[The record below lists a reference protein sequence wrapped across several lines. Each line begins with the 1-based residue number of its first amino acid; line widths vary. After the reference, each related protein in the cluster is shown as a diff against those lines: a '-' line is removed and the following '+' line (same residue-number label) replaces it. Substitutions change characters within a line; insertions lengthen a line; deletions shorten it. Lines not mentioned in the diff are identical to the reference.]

1 MKRDELPAL
10 TGARFYAAVLVFL
23 NHVVFLPGC
32 ASWRSIPG
40 FGLGGL
46 GVTFFFVLSGFIL
59 AYNYEPTFRTSVSAP
74 AYRLFLWDR
83 FSKIYPTYLATL
95 VLSIPVSVFSPTLPL
110 DWVAVPVQA
119 ALIQCWM
126 PFALPPYF
134 AYLNSVG
141 WSISCEAFFYV
152 LTPLLIVAHA
162 RRPGGWVSW
171 SATVAFLLLVYGFA
185 RWLVPT
191 GQPASELYFLERFAG
206 VRIAD
211 FAVGVCLGMSASRL
225 APFVARRSVLCQ
237 AVGLIWVIAVIALE
251 SRWPFGKLG
260 SVGVLPGLCLLILG
274 WTTGKGV
281 LGRHLSHP
289 WLRMLG
295 VSSFA
300 FYMLHHLVLRYLKG
314 AMLRVPME
322 LGPTGTLVLV
332 GMTFALTCA
341 LSYGAYAW
349 FEMPVQRA
357 MRRWYRRDFPQPG
370 S

>member
-32 ASWRSIPG
+32 ESWRAIPG
-40 FGLGGL
+40 FGLGGF

-59 AYNYEPTFRTSVSAP
+59 AYNYEPFFRTTVSAA

-83 FSKIYPTYLATL
+83 FSKIYPTYVATL
-95 VLSIPVSVFSPTLPL
+95 LLAIPVSVFSPTLPL

-119 ALIQCWM
+119 LLIQCWL

-141 WSISCEAFFYV
+141 WSISCEAFFYL
-152 LTPLLIVAHA
+152 LTPLLIAAHA

-171 SATVAFLLLVYGFA
+171 GATVTVLLLVYGIA
-185 RWLVPT
+185 RRLVPPAD
-191 GQPASELYFLERFAG
+191 PASELYFLERFAG

-211 FAVGVCLGMSASRL
+211 FAVGVCLGMSVARLGPFLARHARLCQGAGLVWVVVILAFGSRL
-225 APFVARRSVLCQ
+225 
-237 AVGLIWVIAVIALE
+237 
-251 SRWPFGKLG
+251 PFGSLG
-260 SVGVLPGLCLLILG
+260 SVGVLPGVCLLILG
-274 WTTGKGV
+274 WTQGDGM

-314 AMLRVPME
+314 AMLRVPVD
-322 LGPTGTLVLV
+322 LGQVGTLALV
-332 GMTFALTCA
+332 GATFAATCA

-357 MRRWYRRDFPQPG
+357 MRRWFRKRFPQPG
-370 S
+370 P